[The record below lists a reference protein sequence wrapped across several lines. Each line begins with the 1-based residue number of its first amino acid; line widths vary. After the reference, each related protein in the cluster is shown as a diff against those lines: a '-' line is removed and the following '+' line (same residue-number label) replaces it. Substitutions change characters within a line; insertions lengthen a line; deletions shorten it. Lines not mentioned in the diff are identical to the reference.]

1 MSAHVGERSLV
12 DLAARLRAN
21 LIPLSRQLS
30 RPDGELTPTE
40 LSVLGAVHR
49 HQPITLGELAARER
63 LSPAMISRVVASLE
77 DQAIVDR
84 VADEHDRRVC
94 YVKISET
101 GNRWIEEGRARRN
114 AWLAERLA
122 QLDPAELDTLDAAV
136 PLLERLI
143 SDDI

>member
-1 MSAHVGERSLV
+1 MEPQVRERSLI

-21 LIPLSRQLS
+21 LIPLSRQVS
-30 RPDGELTPTE
+30 RPDGGLTPTQ

-49 HQPITLGELAARER
+49 HQPITLGDLASRER

-77 DQAIVDR
+77 EDGIVER
-84 VADEHDRRVC
+84 VADQHDRRVC
-94 YVKISET
+94 YVKISEP

-122 QLDPAELDTLDAAV
+122 QLDATELDTIDAAV

>member
-1 MSAHVGERSLV
+1 MPPQVRERSLI

-30 RPDGELTPTE
+30 RPDGGLTPTQ

-49 HQPITLGELAARER
+49 HQPLTLGDLAARER

-77 DQAIVDR
+77 EQGIVER
-84 VADEHDRRVC
+84 VSDEHDRRVC
-94 YVKISET
+94 HVKISET

-122 QLDPAELDTLDAAV
+122 QLDATELDTLDAAV